1 MQNAP
6 MQMRCALLLASA
18 VALWSLARPQDAQFP
33 SLPAPAPK
41 VLIQPGKLD
50 QLDQLS
56 CTKCHEKIVE
66 EWSSTAHALAWVDP
80 EYQSAIKE
88 KRKPEAC
95 HACHI
100 PQPLSSVAAGA
111 RPEPRKDA
119 LHFGVS
125 CDACHLAADG
135 AMLGPVDVATPT
147 AGVHAS
153 RRADTLASPGT
164 SALCAT
170 CHRTSIGPV
179 IGIAKDFESADK
191 AAAGDSCVGCHFAAE
206 REVTDASGAKRL
218 VRSHALQTPRDPVF
232 LARAF
237 GTKLSVEK
245 GTTVVTISNLAGH
258 RVPGLIGREIDFEAH
273 LLDAQGKTVATGK
286 QSLSTTAPMPVSDGV
301 RIEIAGTGARVH
313 LVGRHTDPR
322 ADKPV
327 VFLERD
333 LQP

>member
-1 MQNAP
+1 
-6 MQMRCALLLASA
+6 MRNGSVHVGVVMLLGATALGALLQTQEA
-18 VALWSLARPQDAQFP
+18 PFP

-66 EWSSTAHALAWVDP
+66 EWSSSAHALAWVDP
-80 EYQSAIKE
+80 VYQAEIKE
-88 KRKPEAC
+88 KRKPESC
-95 HACHI
+95 HGCHI
-100 PQPLSSVAAGA
+100 PQPLSAGEPGG

-119 LHFGVS
+119 QHFGVT
-125 CDACHLAADG
+125 CDTCHLAADG

-153 RRADTLASPGT
+153 RRAENLAAPGT
-164 SALCAT
+164 NALCAS

-179 IGIAKDFESADK
+179 IGIAKDFEASDK
-191 AAAGDSCVGCHFAAE
+191 AAKGDSCVGCHFAAE
-206 REVTDASGAKRL
+206 REVTEAGGAKRL
-218 VRSHALQTPRDPVF
+218 VRSHAMQTPRDPAF

-237 GTKLSVEK
+237 GAKLSVEK
-245 GTTVVTISNLAGH
+245 GATVVTISNLAGH
-258 RVPGLIGREIDFEAH
+258 RVPGLIGREIEFEAT
-273 LLDAQGKTVATGK
+273 LLDAQGKTVKKGAQTIK
-286 QSLSTTAPMPVSDGV
+286 TDSPIPVSESL
-301 RIEIAGTGARVH
+301 RIELAGTGAKVH

-322 ADKPV
+322 ADKAI
-327 VFLERD
+327 VFLESD

>member
-1 MQNAP
+1 
-6 MQMRCALLLASA
+6 MRNGSIQVRCVVLLASA
-18 VALWSLARPQDAQFP
+18 AALLSLLRAQDPQFP

-50 QLDQLS
+50 QLEQLS

-80 EYQSAIKE
+80 VYQSEIKE

-95 HACHI
+95 HGCHI
-100 PQPLSSVAAGA
+100 PEPMSAGEA
-111 RPEPRKDA
+111 GTRPEPRKDA
-119 LHFGVS
+119 LHYGVT
-125 CDACHLAADG
+125 CETCHLAADG
-135 AMLGPVDVATPT
+135 AMLGPVDIEAPT

-153 RRADTLASPGT
+153 RRADSLASPGT
-164 SALCAT
+164 NALCSS

-179 IGIAKDFESADK
+179 IGIAKDFEAADK
-191 AAAGDSCVGCHFAAE
+191 AKGGDSCVGCHFAAE
-206 REVTDASGAKRL
+206 REVVDSKGKKRL
-218 VRSHALQTPRDPVF
+218 VRSHALQTPRDPAF

-237 GTKLSVEK
+237 GAKLTVEK
-245 GTTVVTISNLAGH
+245 SATVVTISNLAGH
-258 RVPGLIGREIDFEAH
+258 RVPGLIGREIELEAT
-273 LLDAQGKTVATGK
+273 LLDAQGKTVAKGT
-286 QSLSTTAPMPVSDGV
+286 QSLSTSSPMPVADSV
-301 RIEIAGTGARVH
+301 RIEIVGTGASVH

-333 LQP
+333 LKP